1 MHQYIKDLHE
11 YEGKEATLKGWAFNV
26 RQSKTNIFVELRD
39 GSGYA
44 QCVISVDAVGE
55 EPFEL
60 AKKLNRESSLSL
72 TGNVVK
78 DEKQVGGYEL
88 QVTALEI
95 YDYANDYP
103 IKVNEEEHG
112 VRFLADRRHLWLR
125 SKRQWAIMQVRNQ
138 IIMGIHEFFQENGFV
153 QMDAPIFTGN
163 ACEGTTDL
171 FETDFFGQP
180 AYISQSGQLYGE
192 AMAMAQGK
200 IYTFGPTFRAEKSN
214 TPRHLA
220 EFWMIEPEMAF
231 YTNEMNMDLIEKF
244 TRHVVTR
251 CIEKC
256 KQPLEILGRDISRLE
271 MVKEEFPRVTYTDSV
286 KILRGELEVKGRN
299 AIQVQKDDMAA
310 AEAGIAEKKQD
321 IAEREEALKAGMK
334 KGARKFNEAKIIALR
349 SEIAELEELCRNIPK
364 WIASA
369 ESFEHG
375 EDFGDS
381 DEKVLT
387 RIFDAPVMVYNWPTK
402 VKAFYMKEVDGDP
415 DYVKGVDLLAPDG
428 FGEVVGGSERETSL
442 EILLQKIEDHKL
454 PLEEFQWY
462 LDLRRF
468 GSVPHSG
475 FGLGLERMVRWVCDI
490 HHLRETI
497 PFPRRFGRLLP

>member
-55 EPFEL
+55 EAFEL
-60 AKKLNRESSLSL
+60 AKKLNRESSVAL

-88 QVTALEI
+88 QVSALEI

-112 VRFLADRRHLWLR
+112 VKFLADRRHLWLR

-138 IIMGIHEFFQENGFV
+138 IIMGIHEFFQNDGFV

-231 YTNEMNMDLIEKF
+231 FTNEMNMDMIEKF

-286 KILRGELEVKGRN
+286 KILRGEMEVKGLN

-321 IAEREEALKAGMK
+321 IAEREKALKAGMK
-334 KGARKFNEAKIIALR
+334 KGA
-349 SEIAELEELCRNIPK
+349 
-364 WIASA
+364 
-369 ESFEHG
+369 
-375 EDFGDS
+375 
-381 DEKVLT
+381 
-387 RIFDAPVMVYNWPTK
+387 
-402 VKAFYMKEVDGDP
+402 
-415 DYVKGVDLLAPDG
+415 
-428 FGEVVGGSERETSL
+428 
-442 EILLQKIEDHKL
+442 
-454 PLEEFQWY
+454 
-462 LDLRRF
+462 
-468 GSVPHSG
+468 
-475 FGLGLERMVRWVCDI
+475 
-490 HHLRETI
+490 
-497 PFPRRFGRLLP
+497 